1 LHRSAGGS
9 GGTGLDI
16 RSAMTKER
24 GFTYIEILVAC
35 FVFFGALFFIGSS
48 NMSSLRLMSKSKI
61 QQKATLLLMNKVEE
75 LRAEPIETIVEGTI
89 QEQHGVFRLE
99 CTVQDHTPFFGTKQI
114 RCRVFHQM
122 QTIVETLFY
131 RSE

>member
-1 LHRSAGGS
+1 
-9 GGTGLDI
+9 
-16 RSAMTKER
+16 MKKES

-35 FVFFGALFFIGSS
+35 FLVFGALFFIGSS
-48 NMSSLRLMSKSKI
+48 NMSSLRLISKSKI

-75 LRAEPIETIVEGTI
+75 LRSQPIEKLAEANI
-89 QEQHGVFRLE
+89 QEKHGTFLIE
-99 CTVQDHTPFFGTKQI
+99 CSIQDHTPFFGTKQI
-114 RCRVFHQM
+114 RCRVLHQN